1 MTTDINGKSKFLDP
15 VDKAAFESLLLAIH
29 KSYTDQGKKV
39 RYTIT
44 ISTFEKSTTEK
55 QISLWLAL
63 VSLISKESGNDFRTV
78 ATTILNDFSQPL
90 EIPEEMNNSRFQELL
105 LFSTAFAN
113 SFFGINIALSDNEQ
127 FKIITK

>member
-15 VDKAAFESLLLAIH
+15 VDKAAFESLLSAIH